1 MEPAA
6 PQRLSRPVYEGLPWF
21 YMACGIAALIGSY
34 LLPSGV
40 LSAIAGVA
48 GLVGVLGGAVILL
61 RRRDFRELRSQYAD
75 PGSLNAAA
83 PPEKKKD

>member
-1 MEPAA
+1 
-6 PQRLSRPVYEGLPWF
+6 
-21 YMACGIAALIGSY
+21 
-34 LLPSGV
+34 V

-48 GLVGVLGGAVILL
+48 GLAGVLGGAVILL

-83 PPEKKKD
+83 PPEKNKD